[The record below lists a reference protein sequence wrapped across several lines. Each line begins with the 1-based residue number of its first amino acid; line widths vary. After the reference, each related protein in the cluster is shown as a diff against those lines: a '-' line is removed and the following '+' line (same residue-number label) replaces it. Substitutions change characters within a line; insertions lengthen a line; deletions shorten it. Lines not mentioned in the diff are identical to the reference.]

1 MLPFNP
7 SFRNLLRRF
16 IPQLIDEDVDD
27 YENAV
32 SLWHQFRQEKNILD
46 PRDPNNGVIDDLVA
60 RAAGRTN
67 EVLGP
72 VRNEFNNLQRLYTAR
87 RRVGLSGG
95 KFLQIPSSPGRFKKF
110 VIDLLKLRW
119 LHLKNFWF
127 FVPRK
132 LKYTWKNSTKGKVAM
147 SGAMAGLLSV
157 SLYNVE
163 ILPIENVQIAS
174 KIQNVFVYIF
184 ADKPNRLEE
193 LKSKTIA
200 VSDTIISGPT
210 EIVITPTETRIT
222 TSMQPKTAPSDST
235 KDITIK

>member
-1 MLPFNP
+1 
-7 SFRNLLRRF
+7 
-16 IPQLIDEDVDD
+16 
-27 YENAV
+27 
-32 SLWHQFRQEKNILD
+32 
-46 PRDPNNGVIDDLVA
+46 
-60 RAAGRTN
+60 
-67 EVLGP
+67 
-72 VRNEFNNLQRLYTAR
+72 LYTAR